1 VHTSA
6 ASAGLKKPPRIT
18 IDSVERGARTLI
30 SRSIVFADMNRT
42 DRLTPVVPDRQPTWT
57 EIGIG
62 VLVVIMLVSGLWSF
76 DPISW
81 TAVTLGILATWLVA
95 GPVATSSVG
104 ERIDRWSEA
113 AGLGVRIVVLVCVL
127 AVLLA
132 VATWLVPSWLA
143 NGFTLGLLLASL
155 GWLCYH
161 VVRAGGVSGWW

>member
-1 VHTSA
+1 MRQF
-6 ASAGLKKPPRIT
+6 AST
-18 IDSVERGARTLI
+18 V
-30 SRSIVFADMNRT
+30 DMNAT
-42 DRLTPVVPDRQPTWT
+42 DRLTPRIPDRPPTYT
-57 EIGIG
+57 EIGSG
-62 VLVVIMLVSGLWSF
+62 GFVVVMLASGLLSF

-143 NGFTLGLLLASL
+143 DGFALGLLLASL

-161 VVRAGGVSGWW
+161 VLPAGEVSGWTA